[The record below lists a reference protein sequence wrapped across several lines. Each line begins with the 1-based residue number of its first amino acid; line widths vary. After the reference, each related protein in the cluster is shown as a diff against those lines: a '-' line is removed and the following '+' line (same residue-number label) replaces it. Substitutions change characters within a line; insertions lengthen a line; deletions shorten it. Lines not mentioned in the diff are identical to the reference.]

1 MTVTIPERFDEGI
14 ATLPLVPLRTRP
26 LAAQSPI
33 PVVDWPHYARAVA
46 DAEVVRPTGR
56 ISGLVGLTIEAD
68 GPTAR
73 IGDLCMLEELQTRQK
88 VPAEVIGFRR
98 GRVLLMPVGDHCG
111 LGPGWVVTASGE
123 PLSTTVGD
131 QLLGRVVDALGNP
144 IDGHGPVPETV
155 RRPLVSSPPHPLSR
169 PRVTERLT
177 TGVRVIDTMLT
188 LGKGQRMGLFAGS
201 GVGKSTLLGMIARTS
216 SADVNVIALVGE
228 RGKEVRDF
236 LDRDLGSEGR
246 AKSVTVVC
254 TSDQPALLR
263 LKAALTATTI
273 AEYFRDRG
281 ANVMLL
287 VDSVTRWALAQREV
301 GLAAG
306 EPPTTRG
313 FPPSVF
319 ALLPRLLERAGRSSR
334 GSITGIYTV
343 LVEGDDLAE
352 PISDSCRAILDG
364 HLVLS
369 RRLASQNHYPA
380 VDVLES
386 VSRVSSDVLSHEE
399 WQLSGAVRDAL
410 ATYRE
415 AEDLIAVGAYKKGSN
430 PRIDRAIDLH
440 DSLSGFLRQDV
451 AETTSDTGAWAR
463 LRALLQTGSVPA
475 ALAIAASAPPQA

>member
-1 MTVTIPERFDEGI
+1 MPFHWNDGLDG
-14 ATLPLVPLRTRP
+14 TLQRQLRTLADRAP
-26 LAAQSPI
+26 LPQ
-33 PVVDWPHYARAVA
+33 VDWSRYRSLIGA
-46 DAEVVRPTGR
+46 AEVVRATGR

-68 GPTAR
+68 GPTTHV
-73 IGDLCMLEELQTRQK
+73 GDLCMLEELQTRQK
-88 VPAEVIGFRR
+88 IPAEVVGFRR
-98 GRVLLMPVGDHCG
+98 GRVLLMPIGDHHG
-111 LGPGWVVTASGE
+111 IGPGWVVSATGETLTAPVSE
-123 PLSTTVGD
+123 H
-131 QLLGRVVDALGNP
+131 LLGRVVDALANP
-144 IDGHGPVPETV
+144 IDGLGPVAGTI
-155 RRPLVSSPPHPLSR
+155 RRPLNCVPPHPLSR

-177 TGVRVIDTMLT
+177 TGVRVIDTLLT

-236 LDRDLGSEGR
+236 LDRDLGPEGR
-246 AKSVTVVC
+246 KKSVTVVC

-273 AEYFRDRG
+273 AEHFRDRG

-287 VDSVTRWALAQREV
+287 VDSITRWALAQREV
-301 GLAAG
+301 GLATG

-369 RRLASQNHYPA
+369 RHIASQNHFPA

-386 VSRVSSDVLSHEE
+386 VSRVTTDVLSPEE
-399 WQLSGAVRDAL
+399 VELAGTVRDVL
-410 ATYRE
+410 STYRE
-415 AEDLIAVGAYKKGSN
+415 AEDLIAVGAYKRGASPK
-430 PRIDRAIDLH
+430 IDRAIELIDGLR
-440 DSLSGFLRQDV
+440 SFLRQNV
-451 AETTSDTGAWAR
+451 RETADDTGAWAR
-463 LRALLQTGSVPA
+463 LRAMIHSPSPSAKPSVPE
-475 ALAIAASAPPQA
+475 S

>member
-1 MTVTIPERFDEGI
+1 MAHPWSEASDPAIERQ
-14 ATLPLVPLRTRP
+14 LRP
-26 LAAQSPI
+26 LSARFPI
-33 PVVDWPHYARAVA
+33 PAVNWNKYQSLIGA
-46 DAEVVRPTGR
+46 SDVVRATGR

-73 IGDLCMLEELQTRQK
+73 VGDLCMLEELQTRQK
-88 VPAEVIGFRR
+88 IPAEVVGFRR
-98 GRVLLMPVGDHCG
+98 GHVLLMPIGDHHG
-111 LGPGWVVTASGE
+111 IGPGWVVSATGESLTAPVSE
-123 PLSTTVGD
+123 N
-131 QLLGRVVDALGNP
+131 LLGRVVDALANP
-144 IDGHGPVPETV
+144 IDGRGPVAGTI
-155 RRPLVSSPPHPLSR
+155 RRPLNCTPPHPLTR
-169 PRVTERLT
+169 PRVTDRLT
-177 TGVRVIDTMLT
+177 TGVRVIDTLLT

-201 GVGKSTLLGMIARTS
+201 GVGKSTLMGMIARTS

-236 LDRDLGSEGR
+236 LDRDLGPDGAR
-246 AKSVTVVC
+246 KSVTVVC

-263 LKAALTATTI
+263 VKAALTATTI

-287 VDSVTRWALAQREV
+287 VDSVTRWALAQREI
-301 GLAAG
+301 GLATG

-334 GSITGIYTV
+334 GSITGVYTV

-369 RRLASQNHYPA
+369 RRIASQNHFPA

-386 VSRVSSDVLSHEE
+386 VSRVTSDVLNPGERV
-399 WQLSGAVRDAL
+399 LAGDVRDIL

-415 AEDLIAVGAYKKGSN
+415 AEDLIAVGAYKRGASSK
-430 PRIDRAIDLH
+430 IDRAIDLI
-440 DSLSGFLRQDV
+440 DGLNSFLKQDIR
-451 AETTSDTGAWAR
+451 ETADEAGTWAR
-463 LRALLQTGSVPA
+463 LRALAQTPTQ
-475 ALAIAASAPPQA
+475 PQATATAA

>member
-1 MTVTIPERFDEGI
+1 MTLRLDEELDGQI
-14 ATLPLVPLRTRP
+14 ARQLRP
-26 LAAQSPI
+26 LSVRSPVAPIDWGRYQSLI
-33 PVVDWPHYARAVA
+33 GA
-46 DAEVVRPTGR
+46 AEVIRATGR
-56 ISGLVGLTIEAD
+56 VSGLIGLTIEAD
-68 GPTAR
+68 GPTTR
-73 IGDLCMLEELQTRQK
+73 VGELCMLEELSTRQK
-88 VPAEVIGFRR
+88 VPAEVVGFRR
-98 GRVLLMPVGDHCG
+98 GRVLLMPIGDHHG
-111 LGPGWVVTASGE
+111 IGPGWVVSATGESLTAPVSE
-123 PLSTTVGD
+123 H
-131 QLLGRVVDALGNP
+131 LLGRVVDALANP
-144 IDGHGPVPETV
+144 IDGLGSVPCTV
-155 RRPLVSSPPHPLSR
+155 RRPLISAPPHPLSR

-177 TGVRVIDTMLT
+177 TGVRVIDTLLT

-236 LDRDLGSEGR
+236 LDRDLGADGLK
-246 AKSVTVVC
+246 KSVTVVC

-281 ANVMLL
+281 ADVMLL

-301 GLAAG
+301 GLATG

-334 GSITGIYTV
+334 GSITGVYTV

-369 RRLASQNHYPA
+369 RRIASQNHFPA

-386 VSRVSSDVLSHEE
+386 VSRVTTDVLTQEE
-399 WQLSGAVRDAL
+399 LELAGTVRDIL

-415 AEDLIAVGAYKKGSN
+415 AEDLIAVGAYKRGASQK
-430 PRIDRAIDLH
+430 IDRAIDLI
-440 DSLSGFLRQDV
+440 DPLRAFLRQNIR
-451 AETTSDTGAWAR
+451 ETAGDAGAWAR
-463 LRALLQTGSVPA
+463 LHAMVHGQSQPATPAVQGS
-475 ALAIAASAPPQA
+475 